1 MSVRVPGS
9 SANLGPGFDTL
20 GLALSTHV
28 VVGVAGRDAAPT
40 RAQECD
46 DRHPSQIAFERAGGQ
61 GRVWIEHSIPM
72 GRGMGFSGAAR
83 IAGIIAADEQR
94 APGATPRGWMNSATP
109 ERAADVLRI
118 ATELEGHADNV
129 AASLAGGIV
138 ATAAG
143 RMVRIATPL
152 EPTLVLWVPTYTTS
166 TSESRTSLGDSVAF
180 ADAVFNIG
188 RTAMLVAA
196 LAAGDVGALRD
207 ATADALH
214 QNQRLE
220 RVPLSREA
228 LECGLAAG
236 AWCGWL
242 SGSGPTVAFM
252 SDTDGAAALRSALP
266 GDGDVKMLTIDP
278 LGAVVL

>member
-28 VVGVAGRDAAPT
+28 VVGVVGRDEAPS

-46 DRHPSQIAFERAGGQ
+46 DRHPSQIAFERAGGR

-83 IAGIIAADEQR
+83 IAGIIAADEQGT
-94 APGATPRGWMNSATP
+94 PGATPGGWIDSATP
-109 ERAADVLRI
+109 DRVSDVLRI

-143 RMVRIATPL
+143 RIVRIATTL
-152 EPTLVLWVPTYTTS
+152 APTLVLWVPSYTTS
-166 TSESRTSLGDSVAF
+166 TSESRTALGDHVAF

-188 RTAMLVAA
+188 RTALLVAA
-196 LAAGDVGALRD
+196 LAASDVGALRD
-207 ATADALH
+207 ATVDALH
-214 QNQRLE
+214 QNLRLE

-242 SGSGPTVAFM
+242 SGSGPTIAFM
-252 SDTDGAAALRSALP
+252 CDEEGADTLASALP
-266 GDGDVKMLTIDP
+266 GDGDVKTLRIDP